1 MTRGPIITIILTML
15 WVISWLS
22 GSGWFWVFLM
32 ILPIYTI
39 INILNEGKK
48 YDPDNLG
55 WWWVSGIIIL
65 LLFFFVIPFGVSLWS
80 LIIFLYILALI
91 IAYGATFSPKTP
103 RLFFITPGII
113 VGIIIT
119 TIIGQLIQKKQITTV
134 ITTQTGVTIPSTWGL
149 K

>member
-1 MTRGPIITIILTML
+1 ML
-15 WVISWLS
+15 WIISWLS
-22 GSGWFWVFLM
+22 GSGWFWVFL
-32 ILPIYTI
+32 IALPVYTI
-39 INILNEGKK
+39 ISILNEGKK

-55 WWWVSGIIIL
+55 QWWISGIIIL

-103 RLFFITPGII
+103 KLFLVVPGII

-119 TIIGQLIQKKQITTV
+119 TIIGQLIQRKQITTP
-134 ITTQTGVTIPSTWGL
+134 ISTQSGATIPSAWGP